1 MKRNQHIYLATA
13 AGHKQIRITGKERS
27 LENDKYI
34 NRKKNPKKVG
44 DWKISPEMEKGSH
57 IKMAS
62 DFLWATLETGN
73 QWTVLQNPLND
84 FQPWLLYP
92 LQLSTK

>member
-34 NRKKNPKKVG
+34 NRKK
-44 DWKISPEMEKGSH
+44 
-57 IKMAS
+57 IKRK
-62 DFLWATLETGN
+62 LETEEF
-73 QWTVLQNPLND
+73 LQ
-84 FQPWLLYP
+84 
-92 LQLSTK
+92 K